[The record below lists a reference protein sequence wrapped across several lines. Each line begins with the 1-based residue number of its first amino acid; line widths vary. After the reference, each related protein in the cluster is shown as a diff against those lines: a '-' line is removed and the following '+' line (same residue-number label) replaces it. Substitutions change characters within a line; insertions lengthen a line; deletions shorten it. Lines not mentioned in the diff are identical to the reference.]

1 MLWKLSVWPY
11 RDKKLFAEYSLG
23 MKQRLAIA
31 LAVMHNPNLLIL
43 DEPINGLDP
52 IGIAEVR
59 SFIRELCDV
68 QGKTILIS
76 SHILSE
82 IELLADDIGIIDKGI
97 LLEEESMKEL
107 AKKNSRYVNFMVSDS
122 QRAAEILRKE
132 FECDDFQICDKNRL
146 QLYNTTIPRSEIT
159 YVFVKQG
166 LEITEVHLCE
176 ETLEDYFKRV
186 TGGEGIA

>member
-1 MLWKLSVWPY
+1 
-11 RDKKLFAEYSLG
+11 
-23 MKQRLAIA
+23 MKQRLGIA
-31 LAVMHNPNLLIL
+31 LEILNSPYFVIL

-52 IGIAEVR
+52 IGI
-59 SFIRELCDV
+59 SELRDTFKKLSDN
-68 QGKTILIS
+68 GITLLIS

>member
-1 MLWKLSVWPY
+1 MYK
-11 RDKKLFAEYSLG
+11 R
-23 MKQRLAIA
+23 Q
-31 LAVMHNPNLLIL
+31 
-43 DEPINGLDP
+43 
-52 IGIAEVR
+52 
-59 SFIRELCDV
+59 V

-146 QLYNTTIPRSEIT
+146 QLYNTTIPVSYT
-159 YVFVKQG
+159 
-166 LEITEVHLCE
+166 HLYYTQVYCH
-176 ETLEDYFKRV
+176 TIGFQIWAK
-186 TGGEGIA
+186 A